1 MKIKINAADFR
12 WWFWAITLVF
22 IIAALVGWTPGYY
35 LVMAISAIQVVYFLS
50 QEKSL
55 IAFPVQTRV
64 VYFGLTLFGL
74 WPEVRFVFY
83 ALLLIGTIMVTF
95 FDQCSIARVL
105 RRMPWNRERE
115 VRLN

>member
-1 MKIKINAADFR
+1 MTLKINAADFR

-22 IIAALVGWTPGYY
+22 IVAALTGWTLGYY
-35 LVMAISAIQVVYFLS
+35 VVIGLSAVQVLYFVV

-64 VYFGLTLFGL
+64 VYLGLTLFGL
-74 WPEVRFVFY
+74 WPEVRFIIY
-83 ALLLIGTIMVTF
+83 ALLLVGTIMVTF
-95 FDQCSIARVL
+95 FDRCSIARVL
-105 RRMPWNRERE
+105 QHMPWNQERE